1 MIIGV
6 PKEIKISENRVGLT
20 EAGVQ
25 QLVADGHDVY
35 VQRDAG
41 LGSGISNELYEEAGA
56 KLLDSI
62 GEIYQ
67 KAEMIIKV
75 KEPLPAEYDLLKEG
89 QILFTYLHLAAEPA
103 LTKALCDKKVKAIAY
118 ETIEAKKWKPTFV
131 GSNE

>member
-67 KAEMIIKV
+67 KAEK
-75 KEPLPAEYDLLKEG
+75 LKIG
-89 QILFTYLHLAAEPA
+89 
-103 LTKALCDKKVKAIAY
+103 
-118 ETIEAKKWKPTFV
+118 
-131 GSNE
+131 